1 MRMQD
6 LYPEMRLE
14 LATKHFSAE
23 DIIRFARR
31 FDGQVFHTD
40 AEAAKNSLFGGLCA
54 SGWHTCAQWMR
65 SFLDF
70 WTEECKRLRERGIEP
85 PKLGPSPGFRDLRWL
100 RPVYAGD
107 DITYFVT
114 LKASRDLSSRPGW
127 IMNTILCEGAN
138 QNGDLV
144 VRFESTVLE
153 FT

>member
-6 LYPEMRLE
+6 LYSEMRLE
-14 LATKHFSAE
+14 LATQHFSAE

-31 FDGQVFHTD
+31 FDGQLFHTD

-54 SGWHTCAQWMR
+54 SGWHTCSLWMR

-70 WTEECKRLRERGIEP
+70 WKEECKRLEARGIAP

-127 IMNTILCEGAN
+127 ILNTILCEGEN

-153 FT
+153 FN